1 MVPNGGVN
9 WSVIAVLPE
18 EPLPLRTVEAE
29 RPVTCATGTGV
40 SVTTVFPGEVATA
53 IHEGRRDRL
62 PDWRSN
68 DEERPVE
75 ELVEAIIAG
84 VEDDARGVY
93 APPAVRVLGLSG
105 IAPRLTDQIPT
116 RVRGRSAAP
125 RCD

>member
-1 MVPNGGVN
+1 M
-9 WSVIAVLPE
+9 
-18 EPLPLRTVEAE
+18 
-29 RPVTCATGTGV
+29 
-40 SVTTVFPGEVATA
+40 TTVYPGEYGTT
-53 IHEGRRDRL
+53 ILQHQRDRL
-62 PDWRSN
+62 PAWRSN

-84 VEDDARGVY
+84 VGDDARGVY

-105 IAPRLTDQIPT
+105 IAPRLTDQILT